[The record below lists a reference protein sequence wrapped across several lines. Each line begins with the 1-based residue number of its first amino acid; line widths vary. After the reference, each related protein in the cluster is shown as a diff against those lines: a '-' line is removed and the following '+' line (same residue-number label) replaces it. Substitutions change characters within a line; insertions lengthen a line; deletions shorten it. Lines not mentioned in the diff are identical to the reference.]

1 MLLKN
6 INYHHD
12 KNMQTSCLECKRHT
26 YNTCPK
32 IINNNNNNNNNN
44 KAIRQKSRCAIC
56 MANKS
61 LNNKC

>member
-1 MLLKN
+1 
-6 INYHHD
+6 
-12 KNMQTSCLECKRHT
+12 MQTSCLECKRLT

-44 KAIRQKSRCAIC
+44 NSNSNNNNNKVIRQKSRCAIC
-56 MANKS
+56 IANES

>member
-1 MLLKN
+1 
-6 INYHHD
+6 
-12 KNMQTSCLECKRHT
+12 MQTSCLECKRHT

-32 IINNNNNNNNNN
+32 IINNNNNNNN
-44 KAIRQKSRCAIC
+44 KVIRQKSRCAIC